1 MEVIA
6 AVAAGAIASA
16 CQNAVLS
23 SWLVSICPQRDYA
36 KELGERLSRN
46 AHIYTPGSDNFAA
59 ATTRWSA
66 AHAPEA
72 KLVVIP
78 SIEND
83 VAETVKYA
91 NELGM
96 PYLAVNGGHGAI
108 KTVGKMKNGIQIW
121 MHQLNGVELSEDET
135 QAKIGGGAKTKA
147 VTDALW
153 AAGKQTVTGLCE
165 CTSILGPGLG
175 GGHGVLQGRYG
186 LVSDQF
192 VSMNIVLADGSL
204 RTIDESSDLWWAM
217 KGAGHNFGIVTSVTS
232 KIYDIIHRDWAYESF
247 IFTGDKVEALYE
259 NINSHLPNGGSLPVD
274 IMHYSF
280 FFNNP
285 EVDPNNPLIMFFII
299 QEGNMIVDPT
309 YTKPFHDLNPIA
321 VDGEGGVFTDLA
333 TWMGNANTSPPCKKA
348 GLVNY
353 RFPIDVESYNIPAQR
368 QVYDLFASATKE
380 TPALNGSFFLF
391 EGYSTQGVKAIPSES
406 TAYPF
411 RGDNLLISPV
421 INYAAGADAE
431 IDAKAVELG
440 ENLRRI
446 LHEGSGREEMHTYVN
461 YAYGEETKQNMYG
474 YEQWRQDK
482 LLELKNKYD
491 PERKFSF
498 YAPIV

>member
-16 CQNAVLS
+16 CQHAVLG
-23 SWLVSICPQRDYA
+23 SWLASICPQRDYVS
-36 KELGERLSRN
+36 ELGERLSRN
-46 AHIYTPGSDNFAA
+46 AHIYIPGSDDFTT
-59 ATTRWSA
+59 ATTRWSIG
-66 AHAPEA
+66 HNPEV
-72 KLVVIP
+72 KLVVVP

-96 PYLAVNGGHGAI
+96 PFLALSGGHGAI
-108 KTVGKMKNGIQIW
+108 KTVGKMKGGIQIW
-121 MHQLNGVELSEDET
+121 MHQLNSVEISEDGT
-135 QAKIGGGAKTKA
+135 QAKIGGGAKTKE
-147 VTDALW
+147 VVDALW
-153 AAGKQTVTGLCE
+153 AGEKQTVTGLCE

-175 GGHGVLQGRYG
+175 GGHGILQGHYG

-192 VSMNIVLADGSL
+192 LSMNIVLADGSL

-217 KGAGHNFGIVTSVTS
+217 QGAGHNFGIVTSVTS
-232 KIYDIIHRDWAYESF
+232 KVYDIVTRDWAYESF
-247 IFTGDKVEALYE
+247 IFTSDKVEALYD
-259 NINSHLPNGGSLPVD
+259 NINKHLLKDGSQPVD
-274 IMHYSF
+274 ILHYSF

-285 EVDPNNPLIMFFII
+285 EIDPSNPLIMFFILK
-299 QEGNMIVDPT
+299 EGNMIVDSI
-309 YTKPFHDLNPIA
+309 YTTPFHKLEPIA
-321 VDGEGGVFTDLA
+321 VDGDSGSYQDLA
-333 TWMGNANTSPPCKKA
+333 EWTSNSNNSPACQKA

-353 RFPIDVESYNIPAQR
+353 RFPIDIESYHIPAQR

-391 EGYSTQGVKAIPSES
+391 EGYGTQGVKAMPSES

-411 RGDNLLISPV
+411 RSDNLLISPV
-421 INYAAGADAE
+421 INYAGVDAE
-431 IDAKAVELG
+431 LDKKAVELG

-446 LHEGSGREEMHTYVN
+446 LHEATGREEMHTYVN

-474 YEQWRQDK
+474 YEQWRQDR

-491 PERKFSF
+491 PQRKFSF
-498 YAPIV
+498 YAPIA

>member
-23 SWLVSICPQRDYA
+23 SWLVSICPQRDYV
-36 KELGERLSRN
+36 KELGDRLSRH
-46 AHIYTPGSDNFAA
+46 AHIYTPGSDDFKT
-59 ATTRWSA
+59 ATTRWSV
-66 AHAPEA
+66 AHAPEV
-72 KLVVIP
+72 KLVVVP

-96 PYLAVNGGHGAI
+96 PYLALNGGHGAI
-108 KTVGKMKNGIQIW
+108 KTVEKMKGGIEIW
-121 MHQLNGVELSEDET
+121 MHQLNGVEISEDGAR
-135 QAKIGGGAKTKA
+135 AKIGGGAKTKT
-147 VTDALW
+147 VIDALW

-175 GGHGVLQGRYG
+175 GGHGILEGHYG
-186 LVSDQF
+186 LISDQF
-192 VSMNIVLADGSL
+192 VSMNIVLADGIL
-204 RTIDESSDLWWAM
+204 RTIDESSEMWWAM
-217 KGAGHNFGIVTSVTS
+217 QGAGHNFGIVTSVTL
-232 KIYDIIHRDWAYESF
+232 KTYDIIYRDWAYESF
-247 IFTGDKVEALYE
+247 IFTGDKVESLYD
-259 NINSHLPNGGSLPVD
+259 NINNHLLKDGSQPVE

-285 EVDPNNPLIMFFII
+285 EVDPTNPLIMFFIL
-299 QEGNMIVDPT
+299 QEGNMVVDPT
-309 YTKPFHDLNPIA
+309 YTTPFHELGPIST
-321 VDGEGGVFTDLA
+321 DGEGGSFLDLA
-333 TWMGNANTSPPCKKA
+333 TWTGNDNNSPPCQKA

-353 RFPIDVESYNIPAQR
+353 RFPINIESYSVPAQR

-391 EGYSTQGVKAIPSES
+391 EGYATQGVKAIPSES

-411 RGDNLLISPV
+411 RSDNLLIAPV
-421 INYAAGADAE
+421 INYAGGDAE
-431 IDAKAVELG
+431 IDKKAVELG

-446 LHEGSGREEMHTYVN
+446 LHEATGREEMHTYVN

-491 PERKFSF
+491 PQRKFSF
-498 YAPIV
+498 YAPIA